1 MAGTSN
7 PVAAGTTQRLEQ
19 ALRLFV
25 VVVAAASLSAASLSA
40 TAGLN
45 LSRPWALLMSLFVL
59 ATAALGAQLRGRRY
73 GHLSLS
79 ALSRRWLE
87 GSLAADAPPEPIP
100 PLCRLLKRTVDLVGA
115 SLALV
120 VVLPVLVVAALAIV
134 IDSQGG
140 VLFTQTR
147 LGAGGRPFRMVKLRT
162 MRTGNDEVEH
172 RSYVAALISGH
183 GEPHGGM
190 YKLVHD
196 ARRTRVGRVLR
207 SFSID
212 ELPQLWNVLRG
223 EMSLVGPR
231 PPLPEE
237 AAAYD
242 EVARARLAAKPGLT
256 GLWQVSG
263 RSRLTFE
270 EMVELDLRYWREWSL
285 LLDLRILLRTPKAVI
300 WNRETA

>member
-7 PVAAGTTQRLEQ
+7 PVAAGTTQRAEQ
-19 ALRLFV
+19 VLRVFV
-25 VVVAAASLSAASLSA
+25 VVVAAASASAASLSA
-40 TAGLN
+40 TAGSN
-45 LSRPWALLMSLFVL
+45 LSRPWALLVPLFVL
-59 ATAALGAQLRGRRY
+59 ATAALGAQLRSRRY

-79 ALSRRWLE
+79 ALSMRWLE
-87 GSLAADAPPEPIP
+87 GSPAADAPPEPLP
-100 PLCRLLKRTVDLVGA
+100 PLCRLLKRTVDLAAA
-115 SLALV
+115 SLVLV
-120 VVLPVLVVAALAIV
+120 VVLPVLVAAAVAIV
-134 IDSQGG
+134 IDSEGG

-162 MRTGNDEVEH
+162 MRTGNDEMEH

-183 GEPHGGM
+183 GEAHDGM

-196 ARRTRVGRVLR
+196 ARRTKVGRVLR
-207 SFSID
+207 SYSID
-212 ELPQLWNVLRG
+212 ELPQLWNVLCG
-223 EMSLVGPR
+223 HMSLVGPR

-263 RSRLTFE
+263 RSRLSFE
-270 EMVELDLRYWREWSL
+270 EMVELDVRYWQEWSPV
-285 LLDLRILLRTPKAVI
+285 LDLRILIRTPKAVI
-300 WNRETA
+300 WDRETA